1 MKVCLYGYT
10 IATQGSGAGQYA
22 LDLGQWLVKEGNEV
36 TLVTGRWGDRSS
48 TSDGLKYEFVVSHDS
63 PAKRR
68 VHFDFVL
75 RSVSYFLRHRRD
87 FDLIHSLASF
97 PQFIHL
103 AAWVKRITGL
113 PMVHSLLAPCPPR
126 SFFDSLDGFIC
137 ISKGIQE
144 QLNSPLGIYIPPF
157 INIER
162 FRSSPPYDLGHPG
175 EVLIGTMGAPFHRK
189 GIRYLVEAIPL
200 VLERYPKAHFFLA
213 IDLPGIQFMEET
225 KREKEYIDRFIHAHQ
240 LQGKV
245 DFLGHVD
252 VPQFLKSLDLFVYAV
267 QTTMGMIDIPPT
279 LLECLAAGCGIV
291 TSQKGGIGELVRD
304 GYNGLLVDQGDH
316 DRPHAYAER
325 ILELL
330 NNRSLLK
337 TIRENG
343 PRSIEE
349 FEWDRVGRKIF
360 QFYQT
365 ILKQRRTGRG

>member
-10 IATQGSGAGQYA
+10 IATKGSGAKQYA

-36 TLVTGRWGDRSS
+36 TLVTGKWGDRSS
-48 TSDGLKYEFVVSHDS
+48 TSDGLKYEFVVSYDS
-63 PAKRR
+63 PSKKR
-68 VHFDFVL
+68 VHFDFAL
-75 RSVSYFLRHRRD
+75 RSVSYFLRHRKD

-144 QLNSPLGIYIPPF
+144 KLNSPLGVYIPPF
-157 INIER
+157 VNVER
-162 FRSSPPYDLGHPG
+162 FRSSPRYDLGHPDD
-175 EVLIGTMGAPFHRK
+175 VLIGTMGAPFHRK

-213 IDLPGIQFMEET
+213 IDLPGLQFMEET
-225 KREKEYIDRFIHAHQ
+225 RREKEYIDRFIHAHQ
-240 LQGKV
+240 LQEKV
-245 DFLGHVD
+245 DLLGHVD

-304 GYNGLLVDQGDH
+304 RYNGLLVDAGDH

-360 QFYQT
+360 QFYQS
-365 ILKQRRTGRG
+365 ILEQRRRRSG

>member
-10 IATQGSGAGQYA
+10 IATKGSGARQYA

-36 TLVTGRWGDRSS
+36 TLVTGKWGDRSI
-48 TSDGLKYEFVVSHDS
+48 TSDGLKYEFVVSYDS
-63 PAKRR
+63 PAKKR
-68 VHFDFVL
+68 VHFDFAL
-75 RSVSYFLRHRRD
+75 RSVSYFLRHRKD

-144 QLNSPLGIYIPPF
+144 RLNSPLGVYIPPF
-157 INIER
+157 VNVER
-162 FRSSPPYDLGHPG
+162 FRSSPRYDLGHPDDA
-175 EVLIGTMGAPFHRK
+175 LIGTMGAPFHRK

-213 IDLPGIQFMEET
+213 IDLPGLQFMEET

-240 LQGKV
+240 LQEKV
-245 DFLGHVD
+245 DFLGQVD

-304 GYNGLLVDQGDH
+304 GYNGLLVDAGDH

-360 QFYQT
+360 QFYQS
-365 ILKQRRTGRG
+365 ILEQRRTRSG

>member
-48 TSDGLKYEFVVSHDS
+48 TSDRFKYEFVVSHDS
-63 PAKRR
+63 PAKKS
-68 VHFDFVL
+68 VQFNFAL

-162 FRSSPPYDLGHPG
+162 FRSSPRYDLGHPG
-175 EVLIGTMGAPFHRK
+175 EALIGTMGAPFHRK

-225 KREKEYIDRFIHAHQ
+225 RREKEYIDRFIHAHQ
-240 LQGKV
+240 LQEKV